1 VRFGYT
7 RVSTAEQ
14 NHGLQVDAITK
25 QGVNQDHIYSDT
37 MTGVS
42 VAVRRPGFEAMR
54 AKLKAGDEVIA
65 WRLDRLG
72 RSMADCVTTMDALHK
87 AGIRIR
93 TIEDNLDSGSDFGRA
108 MLGIMA
114 SLAELERETIRR
126 RVNAGIA
133 AAKARGVHCGRRPVA
148 TIETARVIREYQSQ
162 GMRIPDIARRLKISR
177 ASVYNALKLLKMEA
191 EL

>member
-14 NHGLQVDAITK
+14 SHDLQVDAIRK
-25 QGVNQDHIYSDT
+25 QNVESGNIYSDT
-37 MTGVS
+37 LTGAS
-42 VAVRRPGFEAMR
+42 IVARRPGFEAMR
-54 AKLKAGDEVIA
+54 TKLQAGDELIV

-72 RSMADCVTTMDALHK
+72 RSMVDCVTTMDVLHK

-162 GMRIPDIARRLKISR
+162 GIRTPEIARMLKMSR
-177 ASVYNALKLLKMEA
+177 ASVYNALKLLKVDTD
-191 EL
+191 L